1 MAFLFAQHGSQLTR
15 FASYI
20 CPQIK
25 RRQVFVHGGYAFV
38 PRDRVLELVV
48 TRFRMRVHDRFD
60 LVFFANCSCWHKRP
74 SRSRATK
81 QLSKSLA
88 LANKLWPRV
97 ATDVR
102 IAPLLKN
109 IGKQYLGRDYLSQV
123 KASGQVTPDQ
133 LNVVRYTPIRCS
145 VVTLRHHQ

>member
-1 MAFLFAQHGSQLTR
+1 M
-15 FASYI
+15 
-20 CPQIK
+20 
-25 RRQVFVHGGYAFV
+25 

-48 TRFRMRVHDRFD
+48 TRFRMRVYDID
-60 LVFFANCSCWHKRP
+60 VVFFANCSCWRKRP
-74 SRSRATK
+74 SRSRTTK